1 MIGRLFASHFWGLVS
16 DRYGNRFVLIVGI
29 VSNAVLSVA
38 FGFSTT
44 LTWAF
49 TSRFLLGLF
58 NGMMAASKTLVPH
71 VCGKEHET
79 VGMGVVTMAWSFGT
93 VLGPGVGGILAQ
105 PAITYP
111 VTFSKD
117 GIFGRN
123 PYLLP
128 NVAAAGFTLLAL
140 PLVLIFIEEP
150 RKSGNDGP
158 TDEEQPKGHITAVV
172 ADAHEA
178 KVAGPKLSIVQ
189 HVLSKIQ
196 KNSITQTEKT
206 PMITRTNGSSQVVA
220 EPLSCNSV
228 DVQPTSLLA
237 QPHIRTLLFIDML
250 FSLSYAGFDEV
261 FSLWCLSTVD
271 KGGLDWSTVQIGQMF
286 LAAGAIL
293 LVLEMVAVPTVLPR
307 MGIKAYQRV
316 GSIIHVPAYMLIPM
330 LSSRDNAAGLPVA
343 AASLILLC
351 TCYFCTNSF
360 YVGISVAVNNAT
372 GPERRGELNGIAA
385 AVTAFTKALSPV
397 LCSVL
402 FAFSIDGNKPFP
414 FDYHFVFY
422 LLTVMRLVV
431 AWMGW
436 NKITNS

>member
-1 MIGRLFASHFWGLVS
+1 MRFHCTLIGCCVSLGYYAGALSSAFMVGRLFASHFWGLVS
-16 DRYGNRFVLIVGI
+16 DRYGNRFVLVVGI

-79 VGMGVVTMAWSFGT
+79 ARVIAQWRHKTINQTTTGVIEHENVLKREIAAVGMATA
-93 VLGPGVGGILAQ
+93 
-105 PAITYP
+105 
-111 VTFSKD
+111 
-117 GIFGRN
+117 RN

-128 NVAAAGFTLLAL
+128 NVAAAGLTLLAL
-140 PLVLIFIEEP
+140 PLVLIFIDEP

-158 TDEEQPKGHITAVV
+158 TDEEQPKDHITAVV
-172 ADAHEA
+172 ADAHET
-178 KVAGPKLSIVQ
+178 KVAGPKLSMVQ

-196 KNSITQTEKT
+196 KISSTQTEKT
-206 PMITRTNGSSQVVA
+206 PMIATTFGSSQGVA

-261 FSLWCLSTVD
+261 FSLWCLSTVE
-271 KGGLDWSTVQIGQMF
+271 KGGLDWSTVQIGQ
-286 LAAGAIL
+286 
-293 LVLEMVAVPTVLPR
+293 
-307 MGIKAYQRV
+307 
-316 GSIIHVPAYMLIPM
+316 
-330 LSSRDNAAGLPVA
+330 
-343 AASLILLC
+343 
-351 TCYFCTNSF
+351 F

-372 GPERRGELNGIAA
+372 GPERRGELNGIEA
-385 AVTAFTKALSPV
+385 AVTAFTRALSPV
-397 LCSVL
+397 MCSVEVGGG
-402 FAFSIDGNKPFP
+402 AMP
-414 FDYHFVFY
+414 
-422 LLTVMRLVV
+422 
-431 AWMGW
+431 
-436 NKITNS
+436 